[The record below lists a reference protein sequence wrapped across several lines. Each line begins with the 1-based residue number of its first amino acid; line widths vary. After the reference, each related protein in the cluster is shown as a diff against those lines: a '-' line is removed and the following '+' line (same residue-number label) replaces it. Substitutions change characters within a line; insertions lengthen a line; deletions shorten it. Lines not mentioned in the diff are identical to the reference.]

1 MYDLFEKLKSLSA
14 KPTVTGTPEYLVVG
28 LGNPEPKYD
37 TTRHNAGFMAIDH
50 IAAKVGCKVNQLKFK
65 SLCGLCE
72 LEGKKVMLLKP
83 TTYMN
88 SSGEAVR
95 EASQFYKIPPER
107 VLVLFDDISL
117 PVGKLRIRK
126 NGSAGGHNGLKSIIS
141 CLGSDQF
148 PRVKIGVGAKPHPDY
163 DLADWVLSTVSKT
176 EWPDYQDAM
185 EHAAEA
191 ALCIVKNG
199 CEKAAAEYNGKRF

>member
-1 MYDLFEKLKSLSA
+1 MRLFPSA
-14 KPTVTGTPEYLVVG
+14 GCDWLVVG
-28 LGNPEPKYD
+28 LGNPGGEYQN
-37 TTRHNAGFMAIDH
+37 TRHNAGFMAVDR
-50 IAAKVGCKVNQLKFK
+50 IADALGVRITKIKYKA
-65 SLCGLCE
+65 LCATANYRGQKL
-72 LEGKKVMLLKP
+72 LLLKP
-83 TTYMN
+83 ETFMN
-88 SSGEAVR
+88 ASGLAVEA
-95 EASQFYKIPPER
+95 AAHFYKIPPER

>member
-1 MYDLFEKLKSLSA
+1 MRLFPSA
-14 KPTVTGTPEYLVVG
+14 GCDWLVVG
-28 LGNPEPKYD
+28 LGNPGGEYQN
-37 TTRHNAGFMAIDH
+37 TRHNAGFMAVDR
-50 IAAKVGCKVNQLKFK
+50 IADALGVRITKIKYKA
-65 SLCGLCE
+65 LCATASYRGQKL
-72 LEGKKVMLLKP
+72 LLLKP
-83 TTYMN
+83 ETFMN
-88 SSGEAVR
+88 ASGLAVEA
-95 EASQFYKIPPER
+95 AAHFYKIPPER

-199 CEKAAAEYNGKRF
+199 CEKAAAEYNGRRF